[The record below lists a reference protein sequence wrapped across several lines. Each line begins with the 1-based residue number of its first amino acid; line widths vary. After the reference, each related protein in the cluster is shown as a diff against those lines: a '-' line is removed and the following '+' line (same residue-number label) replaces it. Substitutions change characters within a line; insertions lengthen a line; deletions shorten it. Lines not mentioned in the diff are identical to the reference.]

1 MYILVYNSCLPLY
14 ASLFSGN
21 SRIALITQYFYSV
34 TLWGKNESSLRAD
47 QVIEVGDNMF
57 MIESETNS
65 DDYYS
70 VDMR

>member
-1 MYILVYNSCLPLY
+1 MHPCFRVIL
-14 ASLFSGN
+14 
-21 SRIALITQYFYSV
+21 ALHWSQYFFSV
-34 TLWGKNESSLRAD
+34 TLWGKNESALGAD

>member
-1 MYILVYNSCLPLY
+1 MYILVYNLCLPLY

-21 SRIALITQYFYSV
+21 SRIALITIFFLSHAM
-34 TLWGKNESSLRAD
+34 GEKSALRAD